1 MADRKELPYDELPE
15 LGNLGVRHS
24 WEVLPKE
31 FGTLD
36 RLDEGSVTRG
46 VRSVSS
52 GKTFGLS
59 LPLTT
64 FDPPLFGRPSVKH
77 EVFEAGRNTYED
89 NIDSFNP
96 QSASQWDGLG
106 HVRAREHGYFG
117 GITDDA
123 EAHSAL
129 SVHRWAQHGIVGRG
143 VLLDV
148 AGHFERTGAEWDPFA
163 GSILQVADLEAVA
176 QAQDV
181 TFERGDIL
189 CVRTG
194 WVAEYRTRK
203 GAGEDMTT
211 AGDRFSGLS
220 AAEPMARFLW
230 DSGFAAVCTD
240 NPAVE
245 SAPGNR
251 EDGSLHRR
259 LIPALGFVLAEL
271 LDFDALAAHCAGS
284 GRWDFLF
291 TAAPLPLEG
300 AVSSQPTRSRSHN
313 PVDW

>member
-1 MADRKELPYDELPE
+1 MTEREEPSYDELPE
-15 LGNLGVRHS
+15 LGQLGVRHS
-24 WEVLPKE
+24 WEVLTRE
-31 FGTLD
+31 FGTLG
-36 RLDEGSVTRG
+36 RLDERSVTRG
-46 VRSVSS
+46 VKSVAS
-52 GKTFGLS
+52 GRTFGLS
-59 LPLTT
+59 LPLST
-64 FDPPLFGRPSVKH
+64 FEPPLFGRPSVRH
-77 EVFEAGRNTYED
+77 ETFEAGRNTFED
-89 NIDSFNP
+89 TIDSFNP

-117 GITDDA
+117 GITDDS
-123 EAHSAL
+123 EAGKML
-129 SVHRWAQHGIVGRG
+129 SIHRWAERGIVGRG

-148 AGHFERTGAEWDPFA
+148 ARHWERTGVTWDPFA
-163 GSILQVADLEAVA
+163 GSIVQVADLEEVA
-176 QAQDV
+176 QAQGT

-194 WVAEYRTRK
+194 WVGEYRSRK
-203 GAGEDMTT
+203 DAGQDMSTAGE
-211 AGDRFSGLS
+211 RFSGLS

-245 SAPGNR
+245 SAPGKR

-259 LIPALGFVLAEL
+259 LIPALGFALAEL
-271 LDFDALAAHCAGS
+271 LDLDELAAHCAER

-300 AVSSQPTRSRSHN
+300 AVSSPAN
-313 PVDW
+313 AVAIA

>member
-1 MADRKELPYDELPE
+1 MANRRELPYDELPE

-24 WEVLPKE
+24 WEILSKE
-31 FGTLD
+31 YGTLD
-36 RLDEGSVTRG
+36 RLDEKCVARG
-46 VRSVSS
+46 VQSVSS
-52 GKTFGLS
+52 NRTFGLS
-59 LPLTT
+59 LPLAT

-77 EVFEAGRNTYED
+77 DVFEAGRNTYED

-117 GITDDA
+117 GITDDI
-123 EAHSAL
+123 EAWSAL
-129 SVHRWAQHGIVGRG
+129 SMHHWAQRGIVGRG

-148 AGHFERTGAEWDPFA
+148 AGHFERAGTEWDPFG
-163 GSILQVADLEAVA
+163 GSILQVTDLETVA

-194 WVAEYRTRK
+194 WVGEYRTRK
-203 GAGEDMTT
+203 GRGEDMST

-245 SAPGNR
+245 SAPGSR

-259 LIPALGFVLAEL
+259 LIPALGFALAEL
-271 LDFDALAAHCAGS
+271 LDFDNLASHCADR
-284 GRWDFLF
+284 GRWEFLF
-291 TAAPLPLEG
+291 TAAPLPLAG
-300 AVSSQPTRSRSHN
+300 AVSSPAN
-313 PVDW
+313 AVAIA

>member
-1 MADRKELPYDELPE
+1 MNAEMTDRQEPRYNELPE
-15 LGNLGVRHS
+15 LGTLGVRHS
-24 WEVLPKE
+24 WGVLPAE

-36 RLDEGSVTRG
+36 RLDEESVTRG
-46 VRSVSS
+46 VRSVAT
-52 GKTFGLS
+52 GRTFGLS
-59 LPLTT
+59 LPLST
-64 FDPPLFGRPSVKH
+64 FEPPLFDRPSVKH
-77 EVFEAGRNTYED
+77 QVFEAGRNTFED

-106 HVRAREHGYFG
+106 HVRAREHGYFS
-117 GITDDA
+117 GITDDG
-123 EAHSAL
+123 EAWSAL
-129 SVHRWAQHGIVGRG
+129 SVHHWSRRGIVGRG

-148 AGHFERTGAEWDPFA
+148 AGHFERTGTEWDPFA
-163 GSILQVADLEAVA
+163 GATLKVADLEAVA
-176 QAQDV
+176 QAQGV

-194 WVAEYRTRK
+194 WAAEYRARK
-203 GAGEDMTT
+203 AAGRDMST

-271 LDFDALAAHCAGS
+271 LDFDDLASHCAER

-300 AVSSQPTRSRSHN
+300 AVSSPAN
-313 PVDW
+313 AVAIA

>member
-1 MADRKELPYDELPE
+1 MTDRREPSYDELPE
-15 LGNLGVRHS
+15 LGKLGVRHS
-24 WEVLPKE
+24 WGMLPTE
-31 FGTLD
+31 FGTLH
-36 RLDEGSVTRG
+36 RLDEASVTRG
-46 VRSVSS
+46 VQSASTGR
-52 GKTFGLS
+52 TFGLS
-59 LPLTT
+59 LPLST
-64 FDPPLFGRPSVKH
+64 FEPPLFGRPSVRH
-77 EVFEAGRNTYED
+77 ETFEAGRNTFED
-89 NIDSFNP
+89 KIDSFNP

-106 HVRAREHGYFG
+106 HVRAREHGYYG

-123 EAHSAL
+123 EAWNAL
-129 SVHRWAQHGIVGRG
+129 SIHRWARRGIVGRG

-148 AGHFERTGAEWDPFA
+148 VRHFERTGTEWDPFA
-163 GSILQVADLEAVA
+163 GSILGVTDLEAVA
-176 QAQDV
+176 DGQGV

-194 WVAEYRTRK
+194 WAGEYRAHK
-203 GAGEDMTT
+203 AAGKDMST

-259 LIPALGFVLAEL
+259 LIPALGFALAEL
-271 LDFDALAAHCAGS
+271 LDFDDLASHCAER

-300 AVSSQPTRSRSHN
+300 AVSSPAN
-313 PVDW
+313 AVAIA